1 MKKTLILCACMLF
14 AVLIMSG
21 NSFIAKGEEEMSDY
35 RFLEIHYSALMQ
47 YKICMLIENPADA
60 SFLEDEY
67 VSSALLAISLETGE
81 YVPSATEHN
90 YYKLNYPDKEY
101 NVDNFEILADEEK
114 ILSFLKENGIDGVK
128 KYYVLILPTVIDGF
142 LLYVQ
147 TDTDFCFVPFL
158 WYGEQFG
165 KFSDRR
171 IYSLEEFQNL
181 SAPQEAELKAFGKTI
196 DSDVKPVMYAG
207 SVMYPLRAILES
219 ANIEVI
225 WNEEEKSIVFGDY
238 KLIVDKSIKK
248 DADLVNIKT
257 GEIESFGYFEITNGR
272 TLVDAYIMSAIT
284 LRFRFRVTPDW
295 NTYTV
300 HVTDFDV
307 LPVK

>member
-1 MKKTLILCACMLF
+1 M
-14 AVLIMSG
+14 
-21 NSFIAKGEEEMSDY
+21 
-35 RFLEIHYSALMQ
+35 
-47 YKICMLIENPADA
+47 
-60 SFLEDEY
+60 
-67 VSSALLAISLETGE
+67 
-81 YVPSATEHN
+81 
-90 YYKLNYPDKEY
+90 
-101 NVDNFEILADEEK
+101 
-114 ILSFLKENGIDGVK
+114 
-128 KYYVLILPTVIDGF
+128 
-142 LLYVQ
+142 
-147 TDTDFCFVPFL
+147 
-158 WYGEQFG
+158 
-165 KFSDRR
+165 
-171 IYSLEEFQNL
+171 

-225 WNEEEKSIVFGDY
+225 WNEKEKSIVFGDY

-272 TLVDAYIMSAIT
+272 TLVDAYIISAIT
-284 LRFRFRVTPDW
+284 LRFGFRVTPDW